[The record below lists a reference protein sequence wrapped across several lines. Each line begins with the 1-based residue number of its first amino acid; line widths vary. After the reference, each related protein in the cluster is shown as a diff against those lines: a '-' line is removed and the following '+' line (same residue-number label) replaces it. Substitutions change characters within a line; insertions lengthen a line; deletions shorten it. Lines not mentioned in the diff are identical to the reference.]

1 MSIMKQNNKHWLQ
14 TLGLGLTCLLVASS
28 AFSAI
33 AETRLVG
40 LAIHKETG
48 RNIYIGA
55 IHYDEL
61 VPRPDD
67 LLSAEGPKV
76 MEYRVIARRTS
87 IRSIMGSILLQGEL
101 AIGTPPS
108 ANTSNFAG
116 DIMAAVK
123 GSLYAGDSL
132 EIRLSKD
139 GNISATL
146 DGVELAHTD
155 DREVA
160 DYLLMGWIG
169 ERGPSTAFRSSILS
183 PELDSTI
190 MSIYTA
196 HPAPEERLAVVSAW
210 AAPSEPLVEPEVELS
225 PIEAAPAATV
235 AIATVSMDAALV
247 AASTPTLAS
256 TPQEEARPAPELDR
270 AANGQSTEPVLVAS
284 LSPTLEMIQPSSQ
297 DSKAADVIDAI
308 QYSQRLATFNTLV
321 LRSVYAQIRYPKA
334 AVRRSLQGTL
344 ELDLTLNSDG
354 SLQGVAVARSSG
366 HGMLDKSAIKA
377 AEKAFSKTPLEDIDQ
392 VAFAEYSE
400 DGSELIIPIP
410 ISFILTE

>member
-1 MSIMKQNNKHWLQ
+1 MRQNNKHWLK
-14 TLGLGLTCLLVASS
+14 TLGLGLSCLLATSS
-28 AFSAI
+28 VLSAI
-33 AETRLVG
+33 TETRLVA
-40 LAIHKETG
+40 LAMHKETG

-55 IHYDEL
+55 IHYDKR

-67 LLSAEGPKV
+67 LLSAAGPKV
-76 MEYRVIARRTS
+76 MEYRVVARRTS

-101 AIGTPPS
+101 ATGTSPS
-108 ANTSNFAG
+108 DNTSNFAG

-132 EIRLSKD
+132 AIVLRKN

-146 DGVELAHTD
+146 DGVELARTD

-183 PELDSTI
+183 PELDSTM

-196 HPAPEERLAVVSAW
+196 HPAPKKRLAVVSSW
-210 AAPSEPLVEPEVELS
+210 TAPPRKQLKP
-225 PIEAAPAATV
+225 APTATA
-235 AIATVSMDAALV
+235 AIATVSMDATLV
-247 AASTPTLAS
+247 ATNTPTA
-256 TPQEEARPAPELDR
+256 TPTQTEGAQGAPELDP
-270 AANGQSTEPVLVAS
+270 ALGGQFTGAVLVAS
-284 LSPTLEMIQPSSQ
+284 LSPTLEMMQSSPV
-297 DSKAADVIDAI
+297 DNKTADMVDAI
-308 QYSQRLATFNTLV
+308 EYSLRLATFNTLV
-321 LRSVYAQIRYPKA
+321 IRSVYAQIRYPRA
-334 AVRRSLQGTL
+334 AVRRNLQGTL
-344 ELDLTLNSDG
+344 ELDLTLNNDG
-354 SLQGVAVARSSG
+354 SLQGIAVARSSG
-366 HGMLDKSAIKA
+366 HNMLDKSAINA

-400 DGSELIIPIP
+400 NGSELIIPIP